1 MEMPMVR
8 PDRKQSLS
16 SPLMYAFRRAHSARD
31 ATKKLDLR
39 DDAGE
44 RVVAQRR
51 KTARVAITEPALRR
65 ELARDLEALVNTVAL
80 ESTLDL
86 QAFDAVRRSVLNFG
100 FPDIAHR
107 SIDEISV
114 DNIKD
119 ELKAV
124 LLAYEPRLVADTV
137 KVTRDASLDTATL
150 KVRFFIRADLICQPL
165 NVPIE
170 FVADVE
176 LDSAKITIK
185 HG

>member
-1 MEMPMVR
+1 
-8 PDRKQSLS
+8 
-16 SPLMYAFRRAHSARD
+16 MYAFRSAHDARD
-31 ATKKLDLR
+31 ATKRLDLR

-65 ELARDLEALVNTVAL
+65 EVARDLEALVNTVAL

-86 QAFDAVRRSVLNFG
+86 RAFDEVRRSVLNFG
-100 FPDIAHR
+100 LPDFVHR
-107 SIDEISV
+107 AIDEISV
-114 DNIKD
+114 DDIKG
-119 ELKAV
+119 ELEAV
-124 LLAYEPRLVADTV
+124 LLAYEPRLVANTV
-137 KVTRDASLDTATL
+137 KVSRDTSLDTAAL
-150 KVRFFIRADLICQPL
+150 KVRFIIRADLVCEPL

-176 LDSAKITIK
+176 LDSTKITIR

>member
-1 MEMPMVR
+1 MVR

-16 SPLMYAFRRAHSARD
+16 SPLMYAFRSAHGARD
-31 ATKKLDLR
+31 ATERLDLR

-86 QAFDAVRRSVLNFG
+86 QAFDEVRRSVLNFG

-107 SIDEISV
+107 AIDEISV
-114 DNIKD
+114 DDIKD

-124 LLAYEPRLVADTV
+124 LLTHEPRLVPDTV
-137 KVTRDASLDTATL
+137 KVTRDGSLDTATL
-150 KVRFFIRADLICQPL
+150 KVRFVIRADLVCQPL